1 MIDKQSELEKKIF
14 RLQAFCA
21 IMVVVGGCI
30 FLLGFS
36 SDKKQKFDEI
46 DVKRINVVDD
56 KGNLDMVIA
65 NRDRQHPGIAGGK
78 IIERKEKRPAGII
91 FFNENGDECGGLAF
105 AGKTVDGKP
114 EAFGTLT
121 FDQYGQDETLK
132 FQYAEWN
139 GYRRAGIIV
148 QDRSNVLAP
157 EWEKRYAEANKMP
170 DGPEKQAALKPLL
183 APHRAYFGKT
193 TENTSAVLLNDGD
206 GRKRIEMS
214 VAADGTAKLDF
225 LDETGKVIYSL
236 PDDAKAKK

>member
-1 MIDKQSELEKKIF
+1 MNQEKIEKDVRFLKIY
-14 RLQAFCA
+14 AAA
-21 IMVVVGGCI
+21 ITTLCVI
-30 FLLGFS
+30 FLLTAFTVG
-36 SDKKQKFDEI
+36 KNKKFDEI

-56 KGNLDMVIA
+56 KGKLDMVISGK
-65 NRDRQHPGIAGGK
+65 DHQHPGIAGGK

-105 AGKTVDGKP
+105 AGKTINGKP
-114 EAFGTLT
+114 EAFGTLN

-148 QDRSNVLAP
+148 QDRSNVVQP
-157 EWEKRYAEANKMP
+157 EWGKQYAEANKMK

-193 TENTSAVLLNDGD
+193 TENTSAVLLNDGE

-214 VAADGTAKLDF
+214 VAANGTSKLEF
-225 LDETGKVIYSL
+225 LDENGKVIYSL
-236 PDDAKAKK
+236 PEDAKK